1 MMAKMSGAACRIV
14 FAISQVVVRFAAS
27 LHHCA
32 ESRVIVDGH
41 LEVTVDCTATNLS
54 TIPVDAFP
62 EDTTHLVLRH
72 LNIQSIPD
80 NAFERLGNLRSLDLS
95 NNDIHILRKTS
106 FHGLTKLNILK
117 LNGNAITVAES
128 GVFSELQSLETLLM
142 SKREHE
148 LSLIK
153 PITALT
159 NLRVLSLTLYGGATV
174 TAEYNSLRKLN
185 ALDFFGGDISRIDT
199 AMLDH
204 LRSLNISSLAFRDQ
218 QVQSIQPGAFS
229 NFSNL
234 RSINLCCNN
243 RLGYK
248 AAIKALV
255 QTQHSTVDT
264 VILDNVCRGERDVSI
279 FDMSDFCNTFGSNI
293 RRLSLRD
300 NGIISIQATNAQ
312 CLAELRELDLSYN
325 PILYVG
331 PRPLK
336 SKYYLHYIA
345 RNMPHLCLIS
355 ASMDIDFYSSY
366 CGCEDA
372 ALYYDASSYLSRY
385 STCMAPLDSDGL
397 ARVSPAPRQS
407 STRALLPVE
416 VGIEKV
422 RHLFIPVS
430 IQIIRVEHWRNKRIS
445 DMTKSV
451 VFNVDNN
458 IRYINLSYTSIPRT
472 VTGSFFG
479 LHRLETFDIS
489 HCNIFGLTPKYVH
502 FPNLNSL
509 NISHNQL
516 DMDLSRLCIG
526 CPKLEDFDMSYN
538 KFHQIDPLVFST
550 CRSLKHINLGGNA
563 LQDVYLELSNL
574 TRLET
579 LTLRS
584 CKLLDLGSKFTTEL
598 DSLFRVKKFTLDIRN
613 NTFVCT
619 CASLA
624 FVRWIQTTDVHLIAR
639 GELTCLLNGKWTSL
653 VDVSLTNLTDEC
665 SRKVHNVDVSAG
677 DGVIIISCVVA
688 FGVVAVLVGLV
699 WNRWYI
705 KYRII
710 LCSLCIRSKRRT
722 VHRNKYDAAVLY
734 FAYATKQADHA
745 ASRQIA
751 AWVIGHLRP
760 LAEDEEGLK
769 LFIDD
774 RDGTSMTKY
783 QLFIYAFEQSD
794 KLIVCITP
802 EFLNDESCMN
812 NINLAM
818 ASKKPLCN
826 FIFIN
831 FCDENQQIP
840 SKQLRYLMRAKSGAI
855 YLAWRENDDDHSDF
869 WRRLRG
875 ALNRGTAENDCS
887 GLLGR
892 TRQLSTTVSW
902 RELEQINPQ

>member
-1 MMAKMSGAACRIV
+1 MMVKMSGAACRIV
-14 FAISQVVVRFAAS
+14 FYFAIFQVVVRFAAS

-95 NNDIHILRKTS
+95 NNDIHALRNAS
-106 FHGLTKLNILK
+106 FHGLTKLKTLK
-117 LNGNAITVAES
+117 LNGNAISVAES

-142 SKREHE
+142 SKRKHE

-174 TAEYNSLRKLN
+174 TAEYNSLRKLD
-185 ALDFFGGDISRIDT
+185 ALDFFGGEISRIDT

-204 LRSLNISSLAFRDQ
+204 IRSLNISSLA
-218 QVQSIQPGAFS
+218 
-229 NFSNL
+229 
-234 RSINLCCNN
+234 
-243 RLGYK
+243 LGYK

-300 NGIISIQATNAQ
+300 NGIIGIQAANAQ

-331 PRPLK
+331 PRTHK

-345 RNMPHLCLIS
+345 RNMPHLCLFS

-372 ALYYDASSYLSRY
+372 ALYYDARSYLSRY
-385 STCMAPLDSDGL
+385 PTCFAPLGSDGL
-397 ARVSPAPRQS
+397 ARVSPAPRHS
-407 STRALLPVE
+407 FPRALLPVE
-416 VGIEKV
+416 VGIEEV
-422 RHLFIPVS
+422 RHVFIPVS

-458 IRYINLSYTSIPRT
+458 IRYINLSYTSIPRV

-479 LHRLETFDIS
+479 LHLLETFDIS
-489 HCNIFGLTPKYVH
+489 HCNIFGLIPKYVH
-502 FPNLNSL
+502 FPNLKSL

-516 DMDLSRLCIG
+516 DVDLSRFCIG
-526 CPKLEDFDMSYN
+526 CPKLEDFDISYN
-538 KFHQIDPLVFST
+538 KFHQIDPLIFST

-563 LQDVYLELSNL
+563 LQDVYLELNNL
-574 TRLET
+574 TGLET
-579 LTLRS
+579 LSLRS
-584 CKLLDLGSKFTTEL
+584 CKLLDLGIKFTTEL

-639 GELTCLLNGKWTSL
+639 DELTCLLNTKRTLL

-677 DGVIIISCVVA
+677 DGVIIISCVVL

-722 VHRNKYDAAVLY
+722 VHRNKYEAAVLY

-751 AWVIGHLRP
+751 AWVLGHLRP

-774 RDGTSMTKY
+774 RDGTSMTKS

-818 ASKKPLCN
+818 ASNKPLCS

-831 FCDENQQIP
+831 FCDKNQQIP

-855 YLAWRENDDDHSDF
+855 CLVWSENDDDHSDF

-875 ALNRGTAENDCS
+875 ALNRGSTENDCS

-892 TRQLSTTVSW
+892 TRKLSTTVSW